1 MNARI
6 DEKTARFPTG
16 PGIYLFTGRAGETL
30 YVGKAS
36 NLRSRVRSYLK
47 PGGDGRYQ
55 LRFLAEEAEDVEF
68 VATAT
73 EQEALL
79 LENTVIKKKQ
89 PRYNIKLRDDKSFL
103 LLRLDRKQE
112 WPWYRLVR
120 RRQDDGATYFGPF
133 ASAKA
138 VRRTLR
144 LLHKIVPLRD
154 CTDHVFANRTRPCLK
169 HQIGRCPAPCV
180 GLIDRVR
187 YDEQLDRSMRILR
200 GDAGPLLGE
209 LRTRMQQAADNVE
222 FARALALK

>member
-1 MNARI
+1 MDPHI
-6 DEKTARFPTG
+6 VDKVARFPTG
-16 PGIYLFTGRAGETL
+16 PGVYVFTGPTGETL
-30 YVGKAS
+30 YVGKATD
-36 NLRSRVRSYLK
+36 LRARVRSYLK

-55 LRFLAEEAEDVEF
+55 LRWLEQEAFDVEF

-89 PRYNIKLRDDKSFL
+89 PRYNLKLKDDKAFL
-103 LLRLDRKQE
+103 LLRLDRRE
-112 WPWYRLVR
+112 AWPWYRLVR

-154 CTDHVFANRTRPCLK
+154 CRDSVFDNRTRPCLK

-180 GLIDRVR
+180 DLVHARR
-187 YDEQLDRSMRILR
+187 LR
-200 GDAGPLLGE
+200 PAAGPVGAHPARRRRAAAR
-209 LRTRMQQAADNVE
+209 RTAHAHGSKPPRGWSSSG
-222 FARALALK
+222 RRR